1 MARGWESKSVEAQME
16 LAESRRRDSERARLS
31 QEALNRQRER
41 ESLQLSRTRVMR
53 DLISAKSGHYR
64 ESLEAALN
72 YLDKKIAALG

>member
-16 LAESRRRDSERARLS
+16 LAESRRRDSERTRLS